1 LSEPVHVYQVRGE
14 IGAHRLQSAP
24 TRSSSDTRKRPAS
37 VAHAVFTAV
46 ATVKFPSSVRY
57 ALGTMS
63 YALNLAERLGRAAP
77 GRVRYRFSRTIWPKL
92 YRFSQLHTLAIWQLN

>member
-1 LSEPVHVYQVRGE
+1 MW
-14 IGAHRLQSAP
+14 LQLKLQLAL
-24 TRSSSDTRKRPAS
+24 
-37 VAHAVFTAV
+37 AV

-77 GRVRYRFSRTIWPKL
+77 GRGEISIFSNDMAQIISVLAAAHPRYMAAELKMSRHGLQQPATPKSCTTK
-92 YRFSQLHTLAIWQLN
+92 RDFNVS